1 MTTESDLNKN
11 EVFLKLLAQSE
22 VILRSYLRSLV
33 YNQNDLSEVMQN
45 TFIVGWKKY
54 DQFSGSKNY
63 FTKWLCII
71 GKYEA
76 LKYRQSLARYLHIL
90 SEELVQQIANEGESD
105 ISSYSLWIGKLEE
118 CLTKLSPPNRELIK
132 QAYSPNS
139 SIKDLALKENRNANA
154 LYQKLSRIRNQLATC
169 MDKTPV
175 APV

>member
-1 MTTESDLNKN
+1 MATESDHNQN
-11 EVFLKLLAQSE
+11 ETFLKLLAQSE
-22 VILRSYLRSLV
+22 VVLRAYLRSLV
-33 YNQNDLSEVMQN
+33 NDQNHLSEVMQN

-54 DQFSGSKNY
+54 DQFSGSKND

-76 LKYRQSLARYLHIL
+76 LKYRQSLARDRHIL

-139 SIKDLALKENRNANA
+139 SIKDLALKENKNANA